1 MSQEIYLPPD
11 LADALRR
18 YFQVYPLVQ
27 RLLPSLLCYKNPLAI
42 YRALKYLGIE
52 PWGVAPHTG
61 VEGMYGEVY
70 FAFDE
75 CQFTLRVPS
84 WLLPEEVLEEPGIE
98 VYGEEEEEE
107 EGEGEPGFTYIPLE
121 TDTCIEFYL
130 RDEGYVYEY
139 GPQTYFLHGVT
150 LTLTEDGRD
159 SVILYI
165 DPGKLLFAFIFTGD
179 RLVFHK
185 VMPLY
190 EGMPI
195 AGAEEKV
202 SAVVELFKSYIDCCK
217 DELIQAVN
225 CATELF
231 GKLVNPLTIYIL
243 Y

>member
-1 MSQEIYLPPD
+1 MSQEIRIPPD

-18 YFQVYPLVQ
+18 YFQVYHSAV
-27 RLLPSLLCYKNPLAI
+27 SLLSSLCYQNLLAV
-42 YRALKYLGIE
+42 YRTLKHLGIE
-52 PWGVAPHTG
+52 PWGVLPSTPSGIA
-61 VEGMYGEVY
+61 EVY
-70 FAFDE
+70 FAFNE

-84 WLLPEEVLEEPGIE
+84 WALPEEILEEPNID
-98 VYGEEEEEE
+98 VYE
-107 EGEGEPGFTYIPLE
+107 EGEEFSYIPLE
-121 TDTCIEFYL
+121 TGTCIEFYL
-130 RDEGYVYEY
+130 RDEGYDYEY
-139 GPQTYFLHGVT
+139 GSQTYFLHGVT
-150 LTLTEDGRD
+150 LTLTEDGRN

-195 AGAEEKV
+195 TGAEEKV
-202 SAVVELFKSYIDCCK
+202 GAVVELLKSYINCCK
-217 DELIQAVN
+217 GELIQAVN